1 MRTNRESALKLAAAG
16 MHRTGLLRLVQRFS
30 ERFQVVR
37 SNGSLVPALKRV
49 RSPRFA
55 ILCYHS
61 VGTGG
66 VPFHSGVEEHVFEQQ
81 VRFLRNSYRIVTLD
95 ELCREPDEDGKPGQA
110 VALTFDDGYRS
121 VYTKAFPVLRKYGVP
136 ATVYL
141 TASAVETG
149 EISWYDR
156 IFAMAMLSPSDSIQI
171 EGHSER
177 RFALTSQES
186 RMRAATEIVKTL
198 RGYPNQARIAA
209 CVALDKKAQLPP
221 AETKDRMLTWAQIHE
236 MQKSGIHFGA
246 HTMSHPAVSRLSPC
260 EWEHELVDSKRF
272 LEERLQQQVVHF
284 AFPFGSPADIGKEIC
299 SVLPEYGYR
308 SAVST
313 AWGVNTPV
321 TNRYLLRRIGGD
333 EPSLPLFALRLRRSF
348 LHEQAAPEMQEL
360 ERSVQ
365 ELKEIKEAR
374 TRLGNDNAARAT

>member
-1 MRTNRESALKLAAAG
+1 MVKLAAAG
-16 MHRTGLLRLVQRFS
+16 MHRTGILRLVQHFSQRF
-30 ERFQVVR
+30 EVIH
-37 SNGSLVPALKRV
+37 SNGGLVPALKRV
-49 RSPRFA
+49 RSPRFV
-55 ILCYHS
+55 IICYHS

-66 VPFHSGVEEHVFEQQ
+66 VPFHSGIDEQVFEQQ
-81 VRFLRNSYRIVTLD
+81 IRFLRNSYRIVTVD
-95 ELCREPDEDGKPGQA
+95 EICRELDEDGRPGQA

-156 IFAMAMLSPSDSIQI
+156 IFAAAMLCPADTIQI
-171 EGHSER
+171 EGDAQR

-198 RGYPNQARIAA
+198 RGYSNQARIAA
-209 CVALDKKAQLPP
+209 CAALDKKAQLPP

-246 HTMSHPAVSRLSPC
+246 HTMSHPAVSRLSPS
-260 EWEHELVDSKRF
+260 EWEHELVDSKRL

-299 SVLPEYGYR
+299 SVLPGYGYR

-313 AWGVNTPV
+313 AWGVNTPD
-321 TNRYLLRRIGGD
+321 TNRYLLRRIGGE
-333 EPSLPLFALRLRRSF
+333 EPSLPLFALRLRSVF
-348 LHEQAAPEMQEL
+348 LNEQPPSPELQEL
-360 ERSVQ
+360 MGAAQ
-365 ELKEIKEAR
+365 
-374 TRLGNDNAARAT
+374 TRE

>member
-1 MRTNRESALKLAAAG
+1 
-16 MHRTGLLRLVQRFS
+16 MHQSGILRLLQRFS
-30 ERFQVVR
+30 ERFEVVR
-37 SNGSLVPALKRV
+37 SNVSLVPAFKRV

-66 VPFHSGVEEHVFEQQ
+66 VPFHSGIEERVFEQQ

-95 ELCREPDEDGKPGQA
+95 ELCRELDDGGKPGQA

-156 IFAMAMLSPSDSIQI
+156 IFAAAMLCPSDTIQI
-171 EGHSER
+171 EGGSPR
-177 RFALTSQES
+177 RFALTSPES

-198 RGYPNQARIAA
+198 RGYPNQDRIAA
-209 CVALDKKAQLPP
+209 CAALDKKVQLPP
-221 AETKDRMLTWAQIHE
+221 AETKDRMLTWDQIHE

-246 HTMSHPAVSRLSPC
+246 HTMTHPAVSRLSPC
-260 EWEHELVDSKRF
+260 EWEHELADSKRL
-272 LEERLQQQVVHF
+272 LEERLQRQVVHF
-284 AFPFGSPADIGKEIC
+284 AFPFGSPADIGREIC
-299 SVLPEYGYR
+299 SVLPKFGYR

-313 AWGVNTPV
+313 TWGVNTPA
-321 TNRYLLRRIGGD
+321 TNRYLLRRMGGE
-333 EPSLPLFALRLRRSF
+333 EPSLPLFALRLRRLF
-348 LHEQAAPEMQEL
+348 LNEEPPSPEMQEL
-360 ERSVQ
+360 MSSAQSAVQ
-365 ELKEIKEAR
+365 A
-374 TRLGNDNAARAT
+374 